1 MNEMK
6 IGPLAVPTLRG
17 AFRAAGADFYYQSLR
32 LVPANV
38 AWGAGFLAVLAI
50 AFWLSPA
57 LALVIAPLLCL
68 PLVGIVRLAAQIVRS
83 EDVVLSDITT
93 AVRSYGLSALA
104 AGVVFEG
111 ATLVAATNVVAGMSG
126 GGAIGWAF
134 AMLAAWGLAALWVV
148 GLAFWPLLVDPA
160 RDAMPIA
167 ARGRLA
173 GLVVLAHPARFA
185 GLGASVAVV
194 TIVSAVAFAALLSV
208 SVAFIALVASR
219 VTLPAAD
226 QLEVRLTGSPATP
239 GAIGQA

>member
-1 MNEMK
+1 MNEVT
-6 IGPLAVPTLRG
+6 IRPLAVPTLRG

-38 AWGAGFLAVLAI
+38 AWGGGFLAVLAI

-68 PLVGIVRLAAQIVRS
+68 PLVGIARLAAQIVRS
-83 EDVVLSDITT
+83 DDVVLSDITT

-104 AGVVFEG
+104 AGVVLEV

-134 AMLAAWGLAALWVV
+134 AMLAAWGLAALWVI

-160 RDAMPIA
+160 RDAMPVA
-167 ARGRLA
+167 ARARLA
-173 GLVVLAHPARFA
+173 GLVLLAYPVRFA
-185 GLGASVAVV
+185 SLGASVAVV
-194 TIVSAVAFAALLSV
+194 TIVSVVAFAALLSV

-226 QLEVRLTGSPATP
+226 QLEARLTGPAATP
-239 GAIGQA
+239 GAIGRA

>member
-1 MNEMK
+1 VA
-6 IGPLAVPTLRG
+6 LSAPTLRG
-17 AFRAAGADFYYQSLR
+17 AFRLAATDFYYQSLR

-68 PLVGIVRLAAQIVRS
+68 PLVGIARLAAQIVRGD
-83 EDVVLSDITT
+83 DVVLSDVTT
-93 AVRSYGLSALA
+93 AMRSCGLSALA
-104 AGVVFEG
+104 AGVVFEV
-111 ATLVAATNVVAGMSG
+111 ATLVAATNVVAGIAG
-126 GGAIGWAF
+126 GGAIGLAF

-160 RDAMPIA
+160 RDATPVA
-167 ARGRLA
+167 ARARLA

-185 GLGASVAVV
+185 SLGASVAVV
-194 TIVSAVAFAALLSV
+194 TVVSVVAFAALLSV

-219 VTLPAAD
+219 ITLPSAD
-226 QLEVRLTGSPATP
+226 QLEARLSRSAATP

>member
-1 MNEMK
+1 VAT
-6 IGPLAVPTLRG
+6 GPRAVPTLRG
-17 AFRAAGADFYYQSLR
+17 AFRLAATDFYYQSIR

-68 PLVGIVRLAAQIVRS
+68 PLVGIARLAAQIVRGD
-83 EDVVLSDITT
+83 DVVLSDIAT
-93 AVRSYGLSALA
+93 AMRSHGLSALA
-104 AGVVFEG
+104 AGVVIEL
-111 ATLVAATNVVAGMSG
+111 ATIVAATNVVAGMSG

-134 AMLAAWGLAALWVV
+134 VMLAAWGLAALWVV

-160 RDAMPIA
+160 RDAMTVA
-167 ARGRLA
+167 ARARLA

-185 GLGASVAVV
+185 ALGASVALV
-194 TIVSAVAFAALLSV
+194 TLVSAVAFAALLSV

-219 VTLPAAD
+219 VTLPSAD
-226 QLEVRLTGSPATP
+226 QLEARLAGSAATP
-239 GAIGQA
+239 DPIGQA